1 MTDQVFSIRTALKR
15 GVANV
20 RREPGHAIV
29 LFGLDALGVLLVL
42 TPYLMVMAG
51 RLSQGSAAGSAS
63 VGAGVLVAFGLA
75 LVGVPLVYLASEAA
89 WYRFLTGQPAK
100 PGIPWRLGADEGRLA
115 LMYLMLGGTQTF
127 IVVMGSFALFLL
139 LLVIGIPFQLL
150 VMVAGELA
158 GRALVIAVMLV
169 GGLTIIGTA
178 LTYVSRL
185 SVGLPLILVRGQ
197 FPQLSAWR
205 HTHHFAERFVLGY
218 LGAVFALGL
227 VGLIV
232 NALASAPLGL
242 GLQAVQQGQAVN
254 LTIAL
259 FIAMIGQLIFAALF
273 QLVIRGYL
281 AEAALTSA
289 PAEGDATPPA
299 SPDAPC
305 PVPEAV

>member
-1 MTDQVFSIRTALKR
+1 
-15 GVANV
+15 
-20 RREPGHAIV
+20 
-29 LFGLDALGVLLVL
+29 
-42 TPYLMVMAG
+42 
-51 RLSQGSAAGSAS
+51 
-63 VGAGVLVAFGLA
+63 
-75 LVGVPLVYLASEAA
+75 
-89 WYRFLTGQPAK
+89 
-100 PGIPWRLGADEGRLA
+100 
-115 LMYLMLGGTQTF
+115 
-127 IVVMGSFALFLL
+127 
-139 LLVIGIPFQLL
+139 
-150 VMVAGELA
+150 
-158 GRALVIAVMLV
+158 MLV

-232 NALASAPLGL
+232 NALVSAPLGL

-289 PAEGDATPPA
+289 PAEGEATPPA

-305 PVPEAV
+305 PAPEAV